1 MKKISA
7 VALVL
12 LAAALPAAA
21 QSIDITDGS
30 NAVGLG
36 FHGELDTGSL
46 LELGGHTAFSI
57 AGIMDIGAYFATATE
72 TVNGVEGSNRTLGAI
87 LNLMPLKQRAGVPF
101 SLQLRL
107 RYGATFV
114 DRDLVVAELED
125 RDVFEEVRDVESTR
139 TGYSLGAGL
148 TRDVP
153 LGPLLTLRLG
163 ADAEFRAARSIY
175 RAVFSAAD
183 GDDDDDDETEESVGF
198 RETSVLYGPSAGIS
212 VRFPRGPVLAFTSRF
227 LFDDDQE
234 LVFRPELSLILLQYQ

>member
-12 LAAALPAAA
+12 LAAALPAVA

-36 FHGELDTGSL
+36 FHGELDTDSL
-46 LELGGHTAFSI
+46 LELGGYTAFSI
-57 AGIMDIGAYFATATE
+57 AGIMDIGAYFATGTE
-72 TVNGVEGSNRTLGAI
+72 TVNGVEGSNRTLGA
-87 LNLMPLKQRAGVPF
+87 LVNLMPFKQRAGVPF

-107 RYGATFV
+107 RYGATLV
-114 DRDLVVAELED
+114 DRELVVAELED
-125 RDVFEEVRDVESTR
+125 REVFEEVRDVDSTR

-163 ADAEFRAARSIY
+163 ADAEFRAARSSY
-175 RAVFSAAD
+175 SAVFSTA
-183 GDDDDDDETEESVGF
+183 DDDNDDDETEESVGF

-212 VRFPRGPVLAFTSRF
+212 VQFPRGPVLSFTSRF